1 MYAYVVFLNIAKNA
15 PNVDWP
21 GPKKNLRSAYNEGTL
36 RQFIFLPIYIY
47 WVTRIQL
54 NGALVEKSTL
64 KTLSFL

>member
-47 WVTRIQL
+47 WVT
-54 NGALVEKSTL
+54 
-64 KTLSFL
+64 

>member
-36 RQFIFLPIYIY
+36 RQFIFLPIYI
-47 WVTRIQL
+47 
-54 NGALVEKSTL
+54 G
-64 KTLSFL
+64 